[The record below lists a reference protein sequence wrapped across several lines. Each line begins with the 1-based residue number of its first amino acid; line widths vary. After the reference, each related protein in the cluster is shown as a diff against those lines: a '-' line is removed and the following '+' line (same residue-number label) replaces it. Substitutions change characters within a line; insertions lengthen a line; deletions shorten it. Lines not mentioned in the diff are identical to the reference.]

1 MSLLL
6 LEIRLSHYGM
16 MCNTPT

>member
-1 MSLLL
+1 
-6 LEIRLSHYGM
+6 